1 MMSNPFD
8 FRVLIRG
15 GGEMASGIAHRLW
28 QCHIQV
34 LITEI
39 AEPTAVCRRVAITGV
54 ARGCS
59 KTAFRS
65 APQSRLPTLIRAGK
79 RSIVIRFP
87 TKLGPLAEGLSRRIS
102 IRTRGRKILPRDQ
115 PAIKSNR

>member
-54 ARGCS
+54 ARGMLQDGIQIGAAVKAADVDTRWETEYCDTIS
-59 KTAFRS
+59 DKA
-65 APQSRLPTLIRAGK
+65 RAIGGGVVEANFHSYQRPK
-79 RSIVIRFP
+79 N
-87 TKLGPLAEGLSRRIS
+87 
-102 IRTRGRKILPRDQ
+102 
-115 PAIKSNR
+115 PAT